1 MSTKY
6 IVLRES
12 SYDNW
17 VGSFTTLIDAKRMLK
32 IETETFYIFEYIY

>member
-6 IVLRES
+6 IVLSES

-17 VGSFTTLIDAKRMLK
+17 VGSFTTLREAKKMLK
-32 IETETFYIFEYIY
+32 IETETFYIFHYCS